1 MFIHSMDY
9 NKYLYIYIY
18 EKIAN
23 KKDDGK
29 GESLYIYIHRLGPI
43 MHQASKTQPL
53 EALETNLAYLDRVP
67 LV

>member
-1 MFIHSMDY
+1 MKRLRTKKMMEKE
-9 NKYLYIYIY
+9 NLYI
-18 EKIAN
+18 
-23 KKDDGK
+23 
-29 GESLYIYIHRLGPI
+29 YIYIHRLGPI

>member
-9 NKYLYIYIY
+9 NKYLYIYMKRLRTKKMM
-18 EKIAN
+18 EKEN
-23 KKDDGK
+23 
-29 GESLYIYIHRLGPI
+29 LYIYIHRLGPI

>member
-18 EKIAN
+18 MKRLRRKKMMEKEN
-23 KKDDGK
+23 
-29 GESLYIYIHRLGPI
+29 LYIYIHRLGPI